1 MLTQEV
7 GGLLSGESGRVRVM
21 LAAAV
26 FVLLTLHGIWVACPL
41 NPYAEIISPNLSGS
55 DKHSH

>member
-1 MLTQEV
+1 MHFREV

-21 LAAAV
+21 LAAAG
-26 FVLLTLHGIWVACPL
+26 FVLFTLRGIWVACPL
-41 NPYAEIISPNLSGS
+41 NPHAEIISPNLS